1 MIYTDNT
8 RLSRD
13 IQILEVSVL
22 KIARMHEAL
31 SRRSDRLLEESLQ
44 THRMGTFL
52 FEAKKS
58 VDVGEAASS
67 LDMAIETAD
76 KVLKS
81 VEETADQL
89 NSAAIKE
96 ITDNLRDKLQ
106 KVALEGRIE
115 PEAVKDLQKSDGEK
129 TSKIAGLARDASNF
143 LLDKL
148 GYTTKQLAF
157 ITQSLAGVNKTII
170 STIKAVNKMLKVSK
184 VDTKSPGV
192 QGKSISDIFIEQ
204 ISDDETKKSLG
215 YKDEKSFKE
224 SLVRVIKG
232 SFGEAKGLFA
242 KLKGFLE
249 GMGAEP
255 VNLDPE
261 KFADDIMKMKFSDL
275 EAWSKS
281 QAAKIAQ
288 RPDQAAQRVLEP
300 IGAAASAA
308 GTTPTAVAKAQ
319 SSNGASSPSAPKTS
333 ALRSDVLK
341 NLPDEEF
348 KSQINQRAQDLGASG
363 NVIERRLLTT
373 RTSILTER
381 WAKLAGIESGE

>member
-1 MIYTDNT
+1 M
-8 RLSRD
+8 
-13 IQILEVSVL
+13 
-22 KIARMHEAL
+22 
-31 SRRSDRLLEESLQ
+31 
-44 THRMGTFL
+44 
-52 FEAKKS
+52 
-58 VDVGEAASS
+58 
-67 LDMAIETAD
+67 
-76 KVLKS
+76 
-81 VEETADQL
+81 
-89 NSAAIKE
+89 
-96 ITDNLRDKLQ
+96 
-106 KVALEGRIE
+106 
-115 PEAVKDLQKSDGEK
+115 
-129 TSKIAGLARDASNF
+129 
-143 LLDKL
+143 
-148 GYTTKQLAF
+148 
-157 ITQSLAGVNKTII
+157 
-170 STIKAVNKMLKVSK
+170 
-184 VDTKSPGV
+184 
-192 QGKSISDIFIEQ
+192 
-204 ISDDETKKSLG
+204 
-215 YKDEKSFKE
+215 
-224 SLVRVIKG
+224 
-232 SFGEAKGLFA
+232 FA

-288 RPDQAAQRVLEP
+288 NPDQAAQRVLEP

-319 SSNGASSPSAPKTS
+319 SSNGASSPSAPTTS

-341 NLPDEEF
+341 KLPDEEF